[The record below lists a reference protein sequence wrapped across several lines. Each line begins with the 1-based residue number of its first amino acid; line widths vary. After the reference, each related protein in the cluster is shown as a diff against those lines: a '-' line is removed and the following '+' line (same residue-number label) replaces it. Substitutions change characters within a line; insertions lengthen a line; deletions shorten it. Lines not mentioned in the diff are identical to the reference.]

1 MNRLTARSVKDLFLL
16 LVALLLT
23 LPSAAALAE
32 DPYPVYG
39 YTGEYDGKPHTITFG
54 FDTTGFN
61 FLYFVGGY
69 EYNELPTFTDVG
81 EYTIV
86 VRFGKG
92 MDGLLDERTATVTIT
107 QCTPKLYFTKES
119 VVLQDDQDKYQLE
132 WVYTGDGTLR
142 FGSSDGYSIW
152 VDDNGVVYR
161 NRSNCG
167 TSIYC
172 EASETKNCKSVT
184 AMCSVEHGISYIYY
198 NPMNYNPIIEDLDNP
213 TTKLEKKVDVLK
225 SELKLENPP
234 VLCIDAKLIDPSDP
248 LKKKELHNVRVSFT
262 VPYEDIF
269 EDATLASSACDFTV
283 FHQRTDDTIEQVP
296 FLRVDTGLRI
306 CDTTLSPFAIV
317 AYPKRYYNLYYN
329 VNGGTGT
336 PMIQRKLMFEAN
348 QSTRVSTTRPTR
360 EGYSFRGWSLSWG
373 GEVQYAPG
381 DAITLDKDILLY
393 AVWDAVSTANLPQT
407 GDTSRPAAWLALL
420 GACCAGLW
428 CLNRRRR

>member
-1 MNRLTARSVKDLFLL
+1 MNRLTARSVKVLFLL
-16 LVALLLT
+16 LAALLLA
-23 LPSAAALAE
+23 LSSAAALAE

-39 YTGEYDGKPHTITFG
+39 YTGEYDGEPHTITFG

-119 VVLQDDQDKYQLE
+119 VVLQDDQDKCQLE

-234 VLCIDAKLIDPSDP
+234 VLCINAKLIDPSDP
-248 LKKKELHNVRVSFT
+248 FKKKELHNVPVSFT

-269 EDATLASSACDFTV
+269 KDDSLASSACDFTV
-283 FHQRTDDTIEQVP
+283 FHQRIDDTIEQVP

-393 AVWDAVSTANLPQT
+393 AVWDAVSTADLPQT

-428 CLNRRRR
+428 CVSRRRS

>member
-119 VVLQDDQDKYQLE
+119 VVLQDDQDKCQLE

-172 EASETKNCKSVT
+172 EASETKTCNSVT
-184 AMCSVEHGISYIYY
+184 AMCSVEHGISYI
-198 NPMNYNPIIEDLDNP
+198 
-213 TTKLEKKVDVLK
+213 
-225 SELKLENPP
+225 
-234 VLCIDAKLIDPSDP
+234 
-248 LKKKELHNVRVSFT
+248 
-262 VPYEDIF
+262 
-269 EDATLASSACDFTV
+269 
-283 FHQRTDDTIEQVP
+283 
-296 FLRVDTGLRI
+296 
-306 CDTTLSPFAIV
+306 
-317 AYPKRYYNLYYN
+317 
-329 VNGGTGT
+329 
-336 PMIQRKLMFEAN
+336 
-348 QSTRVSTTRPTR
+348 
-360 EGYSFRGWSLSWG
+360 
-373 GEVQYAPG
+373 
-381 DAITLDKDILLY
+381 
-393 AVWDAVSTANLPQT
+393 
-407 GDTSRPAAWLALL
+407 
-420 GACCAGLW
+420 
-428 CLNRRRR
+428 